1 MVCSSESDLLSEERY
16 QRLHALLSECSTQQ
30 GQTRHYCDELCRG
43 LTDLTDKVVTLST
56 RIAELEDLLT
66 TLMQEE
72 EDE

>member
-30 GQTRHYCDELCRG
+30 GQTRHYCDELCQG
-43 LTDLTDKVVTLST
+43 LTELTERVVTLSQH
-56 RIAELEDLLT
+56 IEGLEDSLT
-66 TLMQEE
+66 TLLQE